1 MKVLLCLDDALPVRF
16 KVPEGA
22 SMASFE
28 RGVRERLGLDEAMG
42 VNFLCDGG
50 RAAVRA
56 VEDLEEGEQI
66 LVDLGVRGRGASAAA
81 PARKRWPDLL
91 RVWRRSLGWC

>member
-1 MKVLLCLDDALPVRF
+1 MKVLLCLHDAMPVRF

-28 RGVRERLGLDEAMG
+28 RGVRERLALDDAAS
-42 VNFLCDGG
+42 VAFLCDGG

-66 LVDLGVRGRGASAAA
+66 IVNLDRIGARCQSVRSCKYG
-81 PARKRWPDLL
+81 PRKITFVLIVGL
-91 RVWRRSLGWC
+91 SF